1 MNVSRR
7 AALALLA
14 GLTAGL
20 ALPPSAGRPATTPT
34 SRCG

>member
-14 GLTAGL
+14 GLTAGRPRH
-20 ALPPSAGRPATTPT
+20 PPGRPATTPT
-34 SRCG
+34 SRFG